1 MGYTDRII
9 KLYLF
14 SWTALV
20 TLCIGLLSL
29 GITVYEESIVMNGS
43 EFLSRVYTLGTCAFR
58 LQLNVVLS
66 PFPLSNSLSPLFLS
80 ALVVI
85 RLSSGLR
92 RFRWLWHKPKAPLG
106 PAGVYEVSGI
116 FCGQHPLLSG
126 LKRWNTICIW
136 VAESGV
142 FGSLCM

>member
-1 MGYTDRII
+1 M
-9 KLYLF
+9 
-14 SWTALV
+14 

-66 PFPLSNSLSPLFLS
+66 PFPLSNSLSLFLS

-106 PAGVYEVSGI
+106 PAGVYEVSGFFVDNI
-116 FCGQHPLLSG
+116 RYYQDSKDGILY
-126 LKRWNTICIW
+126 
-136 VAESGV
+136 V
-142 FGSLCM
+142 FGWRNPEFSVVYVCR